1 MLMVERVTAAVEMQE
16 AVMETKLGTAACMI
30 EAAERLQEAD
40 CETLWA
46 LVQETAERSGNPLP
60 KTILKQAKEGHW
72 TVQHT
77 ALAIA
82 YVLMMQGK

>member
-1 MLMVERVTAAVEMQE
+1 MQVTAAVEMVE
-16 AVMETKLGTAACMI
+16 AVMATKLGTAACMI

-46 LVQETAERSGNPLP
+46 MVKETAERSENPLP
-60 KTILKQAKEGHW
+60 KTILEQAEREHW